1 MNTRQIIFKAMEN
14 GKEYFRIGKDGR
26 IITMTKEEFFQ
37 WQADEYMSYIEKHD
51 AIPMEEFLFINGV
64 NYGRLDRLM
73 DTFNVV
79 KENWFELYDTVVVQM
94 WNKDVNRHLCVGD
107 PDKIRELVRDGA
119 RDIEKEM
126 EDCRPEGKKKY
137 YCRDLKSG
145 KISNIVYSDKEN
157 IFSFSPYS
165 GHVYMN
171 VKSEN
176 DCLYDVQGG
185 NKISRYE
192 YPDNM
197 TAYWFN
203 QNKNGLYLKL
213 ESPETIGVI
222 EFK

>member
-73 DTFNVV
+73 DTFHVV

-94 WNKDVNRHLCVGD
+94 WNKDVNRYLCVGD

-137 YCRDLKSG
+137 YFK
-145 KISNIVYSDKEN
+145 KVKDKYINEL
-157 IFSFSPYS
+157 I
-165 GHVYMN
+165 HA
-171 VKSEN
+171 
-176 DCLYDVQGG
+176 
-185 NKISRYE
+185 
-192 YPDNM
+192 
-197 TAYWFN
+197 TAKKY
-203 QNKNGLYLKL
+203 KG
-213 ESPETIGVI
+213 I
-222 EFK
+222 